1 MLSEVTALG
10 PNVARRREKGNIS
23 KVLLICTVKE
33 YFDKLLHRHSSWCV
47 RSSRCE
53 MDVDDF
59 IRRLLLSYCS
69 SWNHGGKYC
78 LENDRSCELCKLQK
92 KNSLWLFLVT
102 LIMWKCCGQV
112 DTTSF
117 LIFLETKQF
126 KTHSLKFHSYE
137 KKNFVIRSQISYIT
151 DEYVYKYLD
160 IWSLRI
166 FSIIYIV
173 DKMF

>member
-1 MLSEVTALG
+1 MWMTSSEDY
-10 PNVARRREKGNIS
+10 
-23 KVLLICTVKE
+23 
-33 YFDKLLHRHSSWCV
+33 YF
-47 RSSRCE
+47 
-53 MDVDDF
+53 
-59 IRRLLLSYCS
+59 LSYCS

-92 KNSLWLFLVT
+92 KNSLWLFLVI
-102 LIMWKCCGQV
+102 LIVWKCCGQI

-117 LIFLETKQF
+117 LIFLEIKQF

-137 KKNFVIRSQISYIT
+137 KKNFVIRSQISYVT

-166 FSIIYIV
+166 FSIIWIV
-173 DKMF
+173 ECGPIQPILSEKTRYFKKF